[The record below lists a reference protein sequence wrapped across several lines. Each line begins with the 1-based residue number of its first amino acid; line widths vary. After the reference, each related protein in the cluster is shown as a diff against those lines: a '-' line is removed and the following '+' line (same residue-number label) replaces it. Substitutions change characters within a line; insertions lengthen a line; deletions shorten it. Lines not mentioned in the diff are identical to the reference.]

1 MHIRKLSCMIDA
13 RRLRVLREV
22 AQQGTLAA
30 AADALHLTPSA
41 VSQQLAALEREV
53 GQPVVERNGRG
64 VRLTGAAEVLVGHA
78 NLVLAQLEAAE
89 ADVAAYA
96 EGAVGTVRIAGFATA
111 LGELVAPA
119 VVALRRSHPRLTLIV
134 EESEAPGCFVALAR
148 GDADIA
154 ISMASRQAP
163 EDPRFRRRA
172 LMTDT
177 LDAVLPGGHP
187 LASRERIALAELA
200 GEEFVGPPEGTSCHD
215 VTVTGCAAA
224 GFAPA
229 FRHRTLDFHTAMA
242 LAASGLGV
250 TLVPR
255 LGQAAVPAGAVVRPL
270 ADPAPAR
277 HVFAATRAGAEGR
290 PAVAAV
296 LDALSRGPVSGGASA
311 PAGVRPAGL
320 TP

>member
-1 MHIRKLSCMIDA
+1 MIDA

-22 AQQGTLAA
+22 SQQGTLAA

-53 GQPVVERNGRG
+53 GQPVIERNGRG

-78 NLVLAQLEAAE
+78 NIVLAQLEAAA

-96 EGAVGTVRIAGFATA
+96 EGVIGTVRLVGFATA

-119 VVALRRSHPRLTLIV
+119 VVALRASHPRLELTV
-134 EESEAPGCFVALAR
+134 EELEAPECFLALAR
-148 GDADIA
+148 GDVDIA

-163 EDPRFRRRA
+163 EDPRFERRA
-172 LMTDT
+172 LISDT
-177 LDAVLPGGHP
+177 LDAVVPADHP
-187 LASRERIALAELA
+187 LAQRSEIALADLA
-200 GEEFVGPPEGTSCHD
+200 GESFVGPPDGSSCHD

-224 GFAPA
+224 GFAPS

-242 LAASGLGV
+242 LAAAGLGV

-255 LGQAAVPAGAVVRPL
+255 LGQAAVPPGAIVRPL

-277 HVFAATRAGAEGR
+277 HVFAATRAGAERR

-296 LDALSRGPVSGGASA
+296 LDALSSGSG
-311 PAGVRPAGL
+311 
-320 TP
+320 

>member
-1 MHIRKLSCMIDA
+1 MIDA

-22 AQQGTLAA
+22 SQQGTLAA

-53 GQPVVERNGRG
+53 GQPVIERNGRG

-78 NLVLAQLEAAE
+78 NIVLAQLEAAA

-96 EGAVGTVRIAGFATA
+96 EGVIGTVRLVGFATA

-119 VVALRRSHPRLTLIV
+119 VVALRASHPRLELTV
-134 EESEAPGCFVALAR
+134 EELEAPECFLALAR
-148 GDADIA
+148 GDVDIA

-163 EDPRFRRRA
+163 EDPRFERRA
-172 LMTDT
+172 LISDT
-177 LDAVLPGGHP
+177 LDAVVPADHP
-187 LASRERIALAELA
+187 LAQRSEIALADLA
-200 GEEFVGPPEGTSCHD
+200 GESFVGPPDGSSCHD

-224 GFAPA
+224 GFAPS

-242 LAASGLGV
+242 LAAAGLGV

-255 LGQAAVPAGAVVRPL
+255 LGQAAVPAGAIVRPL

-277 HVFAATRAGAEGR
+277 HVFAATRTGAERR

-296 LDALSRGPVSGGASA
+296 LDALSSGSG
-311 PAGVRPAGL
+311 
-320 TP
+320 